1 MALVIWLLILMLL
14 TLHFLLGYLFSLL
27 TYDIHDI
34 DNPLWKILFVS
45 AWFTAA
51 IYLTF
56 MKLYEYIIEVKE
68 WFEEREANNE

>member
-1 MALVIWLLILMLL
+1 MTLAIWLLILMLV
-14 TLHFLLGYLFSLL
+14 TLHFLLGYLFSLI
-27 TYDIHDI
+27 TYDVHDI

-45 AWFTAA
+45 VWPTAC
-51 IYLTF
+51 IYLVF